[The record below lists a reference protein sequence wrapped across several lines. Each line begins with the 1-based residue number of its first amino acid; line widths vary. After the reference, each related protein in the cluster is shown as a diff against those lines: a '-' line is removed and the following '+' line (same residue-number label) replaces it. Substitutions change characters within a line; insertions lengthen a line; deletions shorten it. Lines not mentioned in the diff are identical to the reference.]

1 MSEVTFAKSFLSQ
14 LDKKPIKLPS
24 DHVSDPRQYPN
35 QSPFTL
41 PRQTHPFPRRAVGV
55 GAKAGEKEATVSVTL
70 APVRGGEGPVTL
82 EGVGLDTS
90 VHDLKTKYAEKTALP
105 QEKIKLLYN
114 KKPAG
119 DLKTLKE
126 LGVTGSTVELGVM
139 VLGGASAAVTPA
151 AVEKGNPIND
161 TTPAVPAVPA
171 AAAEDKMDVDDPPSA
186 IPGPGSETAK
196 AESEGKAKGP
206 SGPGALNTGEFWT
219 DLQEF
224 LTQRL
229 RDGEEAERLIKVFKI
244 AWINSKE

>member
-1 MSEVTFAKSFLSQ
+1 
-14 LDKKPIKLPS
+14 KPIKLPS

-41 PRQTHPFPRRAVGV
+41 PRQTHPFPRRAVGE
-55 GAKAGEKEATVSVTL
+55 GAAAVKAETTVSVTL
-70 APVRGGEGPVTL
+70 SAVRGNEGPVKL
-82 EGVGLDTS
+82 EGIALDTS
-90 VHDLKTKYAEKTALP
+90 IHELKTKYAEKTSLP

-119 DLKTLKE
+119 DLKTLKD
-126 LGVTGSTVELGVM
+126 LGVTSGNVELGVM

-151 AVEKGNPIND
+151 AVEKGNPVD
-161 TTPAVPAVPA
+161 DAAPAVPVVPA
-171 AAAEDKMDVDDPPSA
+171 AGGEDKMDVDDPPPA
-186 IPGPGSETAK
+186 VPGPGSETAK
-196 AESEGKAKGP
+196 AEAEGKAKGP

-224 LTQRL
+224 LTRRL